1 MCACTPFTDH
11 RRTRPDCPRCALDW
25 AIASAGQLPPYTDE
39 TAMLTLA
46 AEYEAAEAVEHNHP
60 GRGYVREYHWDR
72 WEPAPTRPA
81 VVLDPFGGTGTTALA
96 ALALGRDAIT
106 VDRSWDYCRAAAW
119 RTADPEQL
127 AIALGVPKP
136 PPQHD
141 DQAAL
146 FGRDELAAT

>member
-1 MCACTPFTDH
+1 M
-11 RRTRPDCPRCALDW
+11 
-25 AIASAGQLPPYTDE
+25 IASRPSAR
-39 TAMLTLA
+39 A
-46 AEYEAAEAVEHNHP
+46 AS
-60 GRGYVREYHWDR
+60 
-72 WEPAPTRPA
+72 A
-81 VVLDPFGGTGTTALA
+81 VVPVPPNGSSTTA
-96 ALALGRDAIT
+96 G
-106 VDRSWDYCRAAAW
+106 RSWDYCRAAAW